1 MLSPEY
7 IAHEIGE
14 FVART
19 KSWSEDRTKNGNTTA
34 LAALTKLYGGEV
46 NSNTIPNQLPEYWV
60 GYNYAVQQMQAI
72 EPHTRRALF
81 PERLFNLRTPNQTN
95 EELEYIR
102 STFKSVTL
110 PIWNDFISTLSRGAN
125 RNNYTVKI
133 DGDEALVNDINEYL
147 KYYLPYYSSYYDWL
161 QSYLIPLKQ
170 KDANGV
176 IAVMPHDLYELSTV
190 EDEDGVERLS
200 NDLIDSYPVYF
211 SSKNIVGQ
219 DPGEYYLLLSSTE
232 KSVVIESGKQ
242 RKIGVVLYLFDDT
255 YIYRIEQVGEM
266 KDFKFSEPVIYFEHL
281 CGEVPVQKLGGI
293 PNFVND
299 HVVFDSVFSY
309 VSDILD
315 LVLLDQNNLNI
326 SKTKC
331 IYPYRI
337 MLGSICEFEIDGVKC
352 DNGYIMN
359 DAGRKNACPSCK
371 GRGSVPRVS
380 PLGELLINPEDQF
393 GNGDKLNGLAS
404 PIQYVSPPI
413 DTVQFLVTEINA
425 NENRARKI
433 LHLNDSDAAVAGNEG
448 STATGSL
455 NKLRSTYAFIK
466 PVSDQLFNVAFKTLD
481 YIGMQRYGE
490 AITITG
496 TAPNTFDINT
506 PSDYLA
512 AISEAKTMGVA
523 PFVMYQLYWSYLN
536 SISHGDMDVNKAYE
550 LIINT
555 DSLLNNTQ
563 DEIALRIASGTAEKW
578 MDVVHNSG
586 LVLVYN
592 LVTSNSNF
600 FEQSF
605 ETQQTQLIDAA
616 KSQINSASIEMR
628 ADLIV

>member
-1 MLSPEY
+1 MLSEQY
-7 IAHEIGE
+7 IARIIGE
-14 FVART
+14 FVGKT
-19 KSWSEDRTKNGNTTA
+19 KTWSEDRTRNGYASALKALTGLFEVNTT
-34 LAALTKLYGGEV
+34 
-46 NSNTIPNQLPEYWV
+46 TIPNQLPEYWI
-60 GYNYAVQQMQAI
+60 GYNYAVQQMQSI

-110 PIWNDFISTLSRGAN
+110 PVWNDFISTISRGAN
-125 RNNYTVKI
+125 RSNYALKI
-133 DGDEALVNDINEYL
+133 QGDERLVNDMQDYL
-147 KYYLPYYSSYYDWL
+147 SYYLPKYTSYYDWL

-176 IAVMPHDLYELSTV
+176 IATMPYELVTV
-190 EDEDGVERLS
+190 EDDEGVERLS
-200 NDLIDSYPVYF
+200 NDLVESYPVYF

-219 DPGEYYLLLSSTE
+219 EHAEYYLLLSPNE
-232 KSVVIESGKQ
+232 KSKVIEGGKI
-242 RKIGVVLYLFDDT
+242 RSIGIVLYLFDDT
-255 YIYRIEQVGEM
+255 YIYRIEQTGEM
-266 KDFKFSEPVIYFEHL
+266 KDYNFTEPVIYFEHL
-281 CGEVPVQKLGGI
+281 CGEVPVQKLGGV

-299 HVVFDSVFSY
+299 NVVFDSAFSY

-337 MLGSICEFEIDGVKC
+337 MLGSICEFEIDGAKC
-352 DNGYIMN
+352 DNGYILN
-359 DAGRKNACPSCK
+359 DLGRKNACPSCK

-413 DTVQFLVTEINA
+413 DTVQFLVTEINS

-433 LHLNDSDAAVAGNEG
+433 LHLADADAAVQGNEG

-466 PVSDQLFNVAFKTLD
+466 PISDQIFNVGFKVID

-496 TAPNTFDINT
+496 TPPNTFDINT

-523 PFVMYQLYWSYLN
+523 PFVMYQLYWSYLS
-536 SISHGDMDVNKAYE
+536 SISHSDMEAKNAYN

-555 DSLLNNTQ
+555 DSLLANTQ

-586 LVLVYN
+586 LVLIYN
-592 LVTSNSNF
+592 LIETNPNF
-600 FEQSF
+600 FEQPF
-605 ETQQTQLIDAA
+605 ETQQQQLIDAA
-616 KSQINSASIEMR
+616 KLQINNAAIEMR
-628 ADLIV
+628 AELVI

>member
-19 KSWSEDRTKNGNTTA
+19 KTWSEDRTKNGNTTA
-34 LAALTKLYGGEV
+34 LAALSKLYGGEV

-133 DGDEALVNDINEYL
+133 EGDEALVSDINDYL
-147 KYYLPYYSSYYDWL
+147 KYYLPYYNSYYDWL

-176 IAVMPHDLYELSTV
+176 IAVMPHDLYEFKTV
-190 EDEDGVERLS
+190 EDEEGVERLS
-200 NDLIDSYPVYF
+200 NDLVESYPVYF

-219 DPGEYYLLLSSTE
+219 DPDEYYLLLSSTE
-232 KSVVIESGKQ
+232 KSIVIEAGKQ

-281 CGEVPVQKLGGI
+281 CGEIPVQKLGGI

-309 VSDILD
+309 V
-315 LVLLDQNNLNI
+315 
-326 SKTKC
+326 
-331 IYPYRI
+331 
-337 MLGSICEFEIDGVKC
+337 
-352 DNGYIMN
+352 
-359 DAGRKNACPSCK
+359 
-371 GRGSVPRVS
+371 
-380 PLGELLINPEDQF
+380 
-393 GNGDKLNGLAS
+393 
-404 PIQYVSPPI
+404 
-413 DTVQFLVTEINA
+413 
-425 NENRARKI
+425 
-433 LHLNDSDAAVAGNEG
+433 
-448 STATGSL
+448 
-455 NKLRSTYAFIK
+455 
-466 PVSDQLFNVAFKTLD
+466 
-481 YIGMQRYGE
+481 
-490 AITITG
+490 
-496 TAPNTFDINT
+496 
-506 PSDYLA
+506 
-512 AISEAKTMGVA
+512 
-523 PFVMYQLYWSYLN
+523 
-536 SISHGDMDVNKAYE
+536 
-550 LIINT
+550 
-555 DSLLNNTQ
+555 
-563 DEIALRIASGTAEKW
+563 
-578 MDVVHNSG
+578 
-586 LVLVYN
+586 
-592 LVTSNSNF
+592 
-600 FEQSF
+600 
-605 ETQQTQLIDAA
+605 
-616 KSQINSASIEMR
+616 
-628 ADLIV
+628 